1 MKTTITYFSLIV
13 LIALASCSKEWLEV
27 EPRGTTLE
35 ANYYNNAEEAFSG
48 LVAAYDPLGM
58 EWVNIYASKVGL
70 LNSAADDCYAGGA
83 AYGDQPTWE
92 AWNSYTLDPGNG
104 PQESFWGRNFT
115 GINRANT
122 ILSKLDGVPMSEA
135 LREQYRAEAKFL
147 RAYYYFD
154 LVRLFRNVPLFT
166 TLLSPAEFFNV
177 TQASPEEVFAQVEKD
192 LNEAIPY
199 LPETYP
205 VNESGRATR
214 YAALALLGKVILW
227 QNDESRMLE
236 AAAHLHEV
244 NTAPYYELLEDYASV
259 FRPDNKFNRESIF
272 EISYSSVAIGYWQFP
287 APPAGEGNLLV
298 QLCGPRAYNGPT
310 YAAGWGFNPIL
321 PELVQEL
328 RASNRYLGTVANI
341 DSLEKAGLA
350 SYEKGYQNTGY
361 FMQKFAPLKE
371 FQSSGGGDPVLE
383 WPNNYIEIRLADT
396 YLMEAEALV
405 RGGNPG
411 AAQEWLDK
419 VRERVGLPSVPATL
433 ENIYHE
439 RRVELAT
446 EGHRFFDLVR
456 TGKAAEVLAFKGFVA
471 GKHELLPIPLSELGN
486 TKLLQNPGY

>member
-1 MKTTITYFSLIV
+1 MKKSILFS
-13 LIALASCSKEWLEV
+13 AFAGLAILTSCSKDWLEV
-27 EPRGTTLE
+27 EPKGTTLE
-35 ANYYNNAEEAFSG
+35 ANYYLNADQAFAG

-58 EWVNIYASKVGL
+58 EWVDTYSSKVGL
-70 LNSAADDCYAGGA
+70 LNCASDDCYAGGA
-83 AYGDQPTWE
+83 AYGDQITWE
-92 AWNSYTLDPGNG
+92 AWNSYTLDAGSG
-104 PQESFWGRNFT
+104 PQESFWGRNFS

-122 ILSKLDGVPMSEA
+122 ILSKLDAVPMDEA
-135 LREQYRAEAKFL
+135 LKERYRAEAKFL

-154 LVRLFRNVPLFT
+154 LVRLFKNVPLFT
-166 TLLSPAEFFNV
+166 ELLSPSEFFNV
-177 TQASPEEVFAQVEKD
+177 TQAPPEDVFAQIEKD
-192 LNEAIPY
+192 LNEAVPF
-199 LPETYP
+199 LPLTVSET
-205 VNESGRATR
+205 EGGRATQ

-236 AAAHLHEV
+236 AAALFNQV
-244 NTAPYYELLEDYASV
+244 NTAPYYELLDDYASI
-259 FRPDNKFNRESIF
+259 FRPDNNFNKESIF

-310 YAAGWGFNPIL
+310 YSAGWGFNPIL
-321 PELVQEL
+321 PDLVEEL

-341 DSLEKAGLA
+341 DSLEQAGEA

-361 FMQKFAPLKE
+361 FLQKFAPLKD

-383 WPNNYIEIRLADT
+383 WPDNYIEIRLADT
-396 YLMEAEALV
+396 YLMQAECLV
-405 RGGNPG
+405 RGGDPG

-419 VRERVGLPSVPATL
+419 VRARVGLSPVPATL
-433 ENIYHE
+433 ENIYYE

-446 EGHRFFDLVR
+446 EGHRWFDLVR

-471 GKHELLPIPLSELGN
+471 GKHEILPIPLSELGN
-486 TKLLQNPGY
+486 TKLQQNPGY